1 MPNYP
6 KIKSRKVKWNS
17 PSGYVIIGKYI
28 EPFEKVLNGF
38 GYMGVVV
45 EDYGSGRIQCHICG
59 DFFENLP
66 THLRHHKVTAN
77 EYKRKFGLLIS
88 TALKSKKMRLAQ
100 SKVMVDLRRKHKQCN
115 YKFKKNNYQAGNR
128 KGILKALESKNK
140 YGVCDLQIMER
151 ILELSKEMGKTPTL
165 IDVKERYGSGIIT
178 LMHKRYG
185 SYVRYCKQLGLEPNI
200 SNYNPLYTR
209 EYFIEKALS
218 NEANTRIYT
227 VNEMRGLYNVGLNI
241 IKLREMVKKIKGEN

>member
-6 KIKSRKVKWNS
+6 KTMSKKIKWDS

-28 EPFEKVLNGF
+28 PPFERVLNGF
-38 GYMGVVV
+38 GYMGVIV
-45 EDYGSGRIQCHICG
+45 EDHGNGKLQCHICG
-59 DFFENLP
+59 EFHETLP
-66 THLRHHKVTAN
+66 NHLRKHKISGT
-77 EYKRKFGLLIS
+77 EYKRRFGLLMS
-88 TALKSKKMRLAQ
+88 TALKSKRLRLRQ
-100 SKVMVDLRRKHKQCN
+100 SQVMVGLRRKYKQCN

-140 YGVCDLQIMER
+140 FGVCDLQIMER

-165 IDVKERYGSGIIT
+165 IDVKERYGGGIIT

-200 SNYNPLYTR
+200 SNYNPLYTK

-218 NEANTRIYT
+218 NEASTRIYT
-227 VNEMRGLYNVGLNI
+227 INEMRGLYNVGLNI
-241 IKLREMVKKIKGEN
+241 IKLRKIVKEIGGKN